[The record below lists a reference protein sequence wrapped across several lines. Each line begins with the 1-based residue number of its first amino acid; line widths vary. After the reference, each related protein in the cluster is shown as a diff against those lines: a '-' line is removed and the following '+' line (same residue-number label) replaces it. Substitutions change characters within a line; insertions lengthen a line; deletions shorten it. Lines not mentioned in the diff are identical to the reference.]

1 MIYYSFN
8 VKDKE
13 YKARLTAKTCIDLE
27 KKLGTNPLNV
37 MMSIDEKK
45 MPSLDVL
52 ITILHY
58 SLVQYQ
64 HGLTLDGTYAVYDD
78 MVDEGKGIADLL
90 NIVIEI
96 FRVSGF
102 IPEATTAEAEAEKNA

>member
-37 MMSIDEKK
+37 MMSMDEKK
-45 MPSLDVL
+45 MPSLD
-52 ITILHY
+52 
-58 SLVQYQ
+58 
-64 HGLTLDGTYAVYDD
+64 
-78 MVDEGKGIADLL
+78 
-90 NIVIEI
+90 EI
-96 FRVSGF
+96 GRAHV
-102 IPEATTAEAEAEKNA
+102 

>member
-37 MMSIDEKK
+37 MMSMDEKK

-90 NIVIEI
+90 NIVIKEL
-96 FRVSGF
+96 
-102 IPEATTAEAEAEKNA
+102 EDTTFLKTFYAPN

>member
-37 MMSIDEKK
+37 MMSMDEKK

-64 HGLTLDGTYAVYDD
+64 HGLTLDDAYKVFDAWLADGHTMTDFIQVIVDIFKASGLIQDD
-78 MVDEGKGIADLL
+78 
-90 NIVIEI
+90 
-96 FRVSGF
+96 RS
-102 IPEATTAEAEAEKNA
+102 EKN

>member
-1 MIYYSFN
+1 MIYYGFTVN
-8 VKDKE
+8 DKE
-13 YKARLTAKTCIDLE
+13 QKARLTAKTCIDLE

-37 MMSIDEKK
+37 MMSMDEKK

-90 NIVIEI
+90 NIVIEL